1 MKKIIALVLALT
13 LAFSMVVFFTSCG
26 NKGEETTTA
35 ATEETQEETTE
46 ATSEEETTEDANLPK
61 SGETLTFGTAKV
73 TIPEGWVVA
82 EYEEGK
88 KVELNPADD
97 TFPSVEINLHEV
109 YDNNHA
115 KEWADNINGN
125 YGGKCKID
133 QVKIGGKDFYRVEG
147 DTEQHVCFADLD
159 DSTYLEVSVMFMP
172 WDDGAP
178 VLNAITIG

>member
-13 LAFSMVVFFTSCG
+13 LAFSMVVVFTACG
-26 NKGEETTTA
+26 KKEQTTTA
-35 ATEETQEETTE
+35 AEETTE
-46 ATSEEETTEDANLPK
+46 ATTEEETTEANFPK

-82 EYEEGK
+82 DYEEGK

-147 DTEQHVCFADLD
+147 DTEQHVCFTDLD

>member
-13 LAFSMVVFFTSCG
+13 LAFSMLVVFTACG
-26 NKGEETTTA
+26 KKEETTTTA
-35 ATEETQEETTE
+35 AEETQQETQQETTQ
-46 ATSEEETTEDANLPK
+46 TPDYPK

-73 TIPEGWVVA
+73 TIPEGWVVDD
-82 EYEEGK
+82 YEEGK

-97 TFPSVEINLHEV
+97 SFPSVEINLHEV
-109 YDNNHA
+109 YDDNHA
-115 KEWADNINGN
+115 KEWADNINSN
-125 YGGKCKID
+125 YGGNCKID

-147 DTEQHVCFADLD
+147 DTEQHVCFTDLD